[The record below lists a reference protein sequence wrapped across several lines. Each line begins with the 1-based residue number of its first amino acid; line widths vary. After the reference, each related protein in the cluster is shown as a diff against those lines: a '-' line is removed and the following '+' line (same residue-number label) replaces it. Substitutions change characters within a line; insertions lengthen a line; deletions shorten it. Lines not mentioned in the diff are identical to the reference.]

1 MYALSKMKPIVLWFI
16 EDAGFQIVS
25 FFRASIACYHQV
37 ASPQCL
43 NPETV
48 HPAL

>member
-25 FFRASIACYHQV
+25 FYV
-37 ASPQCL
+37 LPSPVIIRWPLL
-43 NPETV
+43 NV
-48 HPAL
+48 